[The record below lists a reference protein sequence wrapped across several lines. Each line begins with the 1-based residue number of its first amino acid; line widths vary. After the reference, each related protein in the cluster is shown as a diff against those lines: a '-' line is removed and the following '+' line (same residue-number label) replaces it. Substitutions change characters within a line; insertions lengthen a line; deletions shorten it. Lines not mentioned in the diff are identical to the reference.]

1 MVESVST
8 TEIRKKA
15 TGKKF
20 FRKCVLLKNEEVGL
34 FSSSQGGVVQIEA
47 ARADSRGQ
55 ISRHYIYICTV
66 QCRCFE

>member
-34 FSSSQGGVVQIEA
+34 FSSSQSGVVQIGGCL
-47 ARADSRGQ
+47 R
-55 ISRHYIYICTV
+55 
-66 QCRCFE
+66 